1 MRCSGLVSDL
11 GKNTMNCE
19 IITIGDE
26 LLIGQVVDTNSA
38 WMAQALNP
46 MGIAIRQITSVSD
59 KEEHIVSALELASK
73 TAAVVIMTGGLG
85 PTKDDLTKNTLC
97 RYFNSELRFDEEV
110 YGDVKKLFAERGFEV
125 TETNRQQ
132 AMVPVAAQV
141 LRNKRGTAPGM
152 WFEKNG
158 VIYISLPGVPY
169 EMKHLME
176 NEVLP
181 RLRKRFDL
189 PPVMHK
195 TLLTQGIGESTLSD
209 KIASWESALPK
220 ELKLAYLPSPGMVRL
235 RLSLVGANEET
246 RKLLEQETEKLR
258 ALIAPYYFGE
268 DAETLEQVVGKILK
282 ERKEMMATAESCTGG
297 HLAAKITK
305 MPGASQFYKGS
316 IVAYDNA
323 IKKQLLHV
331 PADTLEKHGAVSEE
345 TVVAMVENLLRV
357 MQVEGGIA
365 TSGIAGPDGGSEE
378 KPVGLVWIAV
388 AYKKKTLTKKFLLGS
403 NRERTIEVASQHGLF
418 MLRKLMLESHG

>member
-1 MRCSGLVSDL
+1 
-11 GKNTMNCE
+11 
-19 IITIGDE
+19 
-26 LLIGQVVDTNSA
+26 
-38 WMAQALNP
+38 
-46 MGIAIRQITSVSD
+46 
-59 KEEHIVSALELASK
+59 
-73 TAAVVIMTGGLG
+73 MTGGLG

-97 RYFNSELRFDEEV
+97 RYFNSELRFDEDV

-141 LRNKRGTAPGM
+141 LRNQRGTAPGM

-158 VIYISLPGVPY
+158 VIYVSLPGVPY

-181 RLRKRFDL
+181 RLRKSFDL

-209 KIASWESALPK
+209 KISSWESALPK

-235 RLSLVGANEET
+235 RLSLVGANEVT
-246 RKLLEQETEKLR
+246 RKMLEKETEKLR
-258 ALIAPYYFGE
+258 ALIATNYFGE
-268 DAETLEQVVGKILK
+268 DEDTLEKVVGNILK
-282 ERKEMMATAESCTGG
+282 ERNETMATAESCTGG

-316 IVAYDNA
+316 IIAYANET
-323 IKKQLLHV
+323 KKQLLNV
-331 PADTLEKHGAVSEE
+331 SADTLEKHGAVSEE

-378 KPVGLVWIAV
+378 KPVGLVWIAA
-388 AYKKKTLTKKFLLGS
+388 AYKEKTLTKKFLLGS

-418 MLRKLMLESHG
+418 MLRKLMLESNA

>member
-1 MRCSGLVSDL
+1 
-11 GKNTMNCE
+11 MNCE

-26 LLIGQVVDTNSA
+26 LLIGQVIDTNSA
-38 WMAQALNP
+38 WMARELNP
-46 MGIAIRQITSVSD
+46 MGIAVRQITSVSD

-73 TAAVVIMTGGLG
+73 TAAVIIMTGGLG

-97 RYFNSELRFDEEV
+97 RYFNSELRFDEDV

-141 LRNKRGTAPGM
+141 LRNQRGTAPGM

-158 VIYISLPGVPY
+158 VIYVSLPGVPY

-181 RLRKRFDL
+181 RLRKSFDL

-209 KIASWESALPK
+209 KISSWESALPK
-220 ELKLAYLPSPGMVRL
+220 DLKLAYLPSPGMVRL
-235 RLSLVGANEET
+235 RLSLVGANEVT
-246 RKLLEQETEKLR
+246 RKMLEKETEKLR
-258 ALIAPYYFGE
+258 ALIATNYFGE
-268 DAETLEQVVGKILK
+268 DEDTLEKVVGNILK
-282 ERKEMMATAESCTGG
+282 ERNETMATAESCTGG

-316 IVAYDNA
+316 IIAYANET
-323 IKKQLLHV
+323 KKQLLNV
-331 PADTLEKHGAVSEE
+331 SADTLEKHGAVSEE

-378 KPVGLVWIAV
+378 KPVGLVWIAA
-388 AYKKKTLTKKFLLGS
+388 AYKEKTLTKKFLLGS

-418 MLRKLMLESHG
+418 MLRKLMLESNA

>member
-1 MRCSGLVSDL
+1 
-11 GKNTMNCE
+11 MNCE

-26 LLIGQVVDTNSA
+26 LLIGQVIDTNSA
-38 WMAQALNP
+38 WMARELNP
-46 MGIAIRQITSVSD
+46 MGIAVRQITSVSD

-73 TAAVVIMTGGLG
+73 TAAVIIMTGGLG

-97 RYFNSELRFDEEV
+97 RYFNSELRFDEDV

-141 LRNKRGTAPGM
+141 LRNQRGTAPGM

-158 VIYISLPGVPY
+158 VIYVSLPGVPY

-181 RLRKRFDL
+181 RLRKSFDL

-209 KIASWESALPK
+209 KISSWESALPK
-220 ELKLAYLPSPGMVRL
+220 DLKLAYLPSPGMVRL
-235 RLSLVGANEET
+235 RLSLVGANEVT
-246 RKLLEQETEKLR
+246 RKMLEKETEKLR
-258 ALIAPYYFGE
+258 ALIATNYFGE
-268 DAETLEQVVGKILK
+268 DEDTLEKVVGNILK
-282 ERKEMMATAESCTGG
+282 ERNETMATAESCTGG

-316 IVAYDNA
+316 IIAYANE
-323 IKKQLLHV
+323 IKKQLLNV
-331 PADTLEKHGAVSEE
+331 SADTLEKHGAVSEE
-345 TVVAMVENLLRV
+345 TVVAMVESLLRV

-378 KPVGLVWIAV
+378 KPVGLVWIAA
-388 AYKKKTLTKKFLLGS
+388 AYKEKTLTKKFLLGS

-418 MLRKLMLESHG
+418 MLRKLMLESNA

>member
-1 MRCSGLVSDL
+1 
-11 GKNTMNCE
+11 MNCE

-26 LLIGQVVDTNSA
+26 LLIGQVIDTNSA
-38 WMAQALNP
+38 WMARELNP
-46 MGIAIRQITSVSD
+46 MGIAVRQITSVSD

-73 TAAVVIMTGGLG
+73 TASVIIMTGGLG

-97 RYFNSELRFDEEV
+97 RYFNSELRFDEDV

-141 LRNKRGTAPGM
+141 LRNQRGTAPGM

-158 VIYISLPGVPY
+158 VIYVSLPGVPY

-181 RLRKRFDL
+181 RLRKSFDL

-209 KIASWESALPK
+209 KISSWESALPK
-220 ELKLAYLPSPGMVRL
+220 DLKLAYLPSPGMVRL
-235 RLSLVGANEET
+235 RLSLVGANAVT
-246 RKLLEQETEKLR
+246 RKMLEQETEKLR
-258 ALIAPYYFGE
+258 ALIATNYFGE
-268 DAETLEQVVGKILK
+268 DEDTLEKVVGNILK
-282 ERKEMMATAESCTGG
+282 ERNETMATAESCTGG

-316 IVAYDNA
+316 IIAYANE
-323 IKKQLLHV
+323 IKKQLLNV
-331 PADTLEKHGAVSEE
+331 SADTLEKHGAVSEE
-345 TVVAMVENLLRV
+345 TVVAMVESLLRV

-378 KPVGLVWIAV
+378 KPVGLVWIAA
-388 AYKKKTLTKKFLLGS
+388 AYKEKTLTKKFLLGS

-418 MLRKLMLESHG
+418 MLRKLMLESNA